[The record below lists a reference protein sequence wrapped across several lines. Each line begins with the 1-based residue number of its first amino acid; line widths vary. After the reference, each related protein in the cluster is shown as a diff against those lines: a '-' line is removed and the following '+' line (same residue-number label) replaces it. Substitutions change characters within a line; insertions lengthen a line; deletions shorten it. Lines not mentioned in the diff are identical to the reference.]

1 MNGEKKSIQALN
13 KGTITA
19 KNNFTYILFEKKE

>member
-1 MNGEKKSIQALN
+1 MVKKSIQALS
-13 KGTITA
+13 KGTIKV